1 MNDYQAPLEEMN
13 FVVNRLLDLPNFAEA
28 IDNEDA
34 SEDLLQAVLSEAD
47 KLASEV
53 WSPINYAGDQQGV
66 KLAESGV
73 KSADGFKNAY
83 QKYAQGGWNSLYF
96 DEQYGGQGL
105 PFSFSMPVAEMMNA
119 ANMSLGLCPLLT
131 SGATEA
137 IFAHGSEHLK
147 DIYLTKMISGEWTG
161 TMNLTEPHAGTDLA
175 VITTTAV
182 PNGDH
187 FLVKGQKI
195 YITWGD
201 HDMTDNI
208 IHLVLAKLPDAPD
221 GVKGISL
228 FLVPKFLV
236 NGDGSLSERN
246 DVYAI
251 NLEHKL
257 GIHASPTCVMSYGDN
272 GGAIGYLVGQPHQG
286 LVAMFTMMNNARLL
300 VGLQGVSLSDR
311 AYQGAL
317 EYARERVQCAAPG
330 TKQRGA
336 IIHHPDVRR
345 MLMTMRSLTEA
356 GRAITYATATQID
369 LSHKATDAATRGL
382 ALKRVG
388 LLTPIAKGWC
398 TEVSQEVTSLG
409 VQIHGGMGFIEET
422 GAAQHQRDARILTIY
437 EGTTGIQALDLAG
450 RKTVYDQGAAM
461 ADLVQQMR
469 DDLSLHGHAVSEQHR
484 GNMSEA
490 IDGLESSYKQLLQ
503 QAKDDVM
510 FAGAISF
517 DLLMLCGYVCGA
529 WQMIRSADLVAM
541 EESESFK
548 ANKLVTVAYYLD
560 HILPRFEAHRRSIIA
575 GSSSV
580 MAIGAD
586 DL

>member
-13 FVVNRLLDLPNFAEA
+13 FVVNRLLDLPNFAAA

-131 SGATEA
+131 TGATEA

-236 NGDGSLSERN
+236 NGDGSLGERN

-517 DLLMLCGYVCGA
+517 DLLMLSGYVCGA

-541 EESESFK
+541 EENESFK

>member
-13 FVVNRLLDLPNFAEA
+13 FVVNRLLDLPNFAAA

-236 NGDGSLSERN
+236 NGDGSLGERN

-517 DLLMLCGYVCGA
+517 DLLMLSGYVCGA